1 LANKSNPRSVA
12 LDVINKVFN
21 DEAYANIALNEALN
35 SSNLSALDKS
45 LVTNIVYGTI
55 GKKLTLEWYLNPFI
69 KRTKKWVKN
78 LLLMSLY
85 QIIYMDKIP
94 DNAVVD
100 EAVKIAKKQGDKRL
114 SGFVNG
120 VLRNFLRSDRAD
132 ISSIKNINERF
143 SIEYS
148 MPRDLV
154 DKFFAEFGQD
164 KTRAIFESLDQP
176 SSSSLRVNESQISF
190 EKEFDKLSKD
200 IPLEKSIIADT
211 AMLAKT
217 GNFAQSPDFKE
228 GLITIQDESS
238 QLVAPNMEI
247 TGSETILDACAAP
260 GGKTLH
266 MAEYLDSGKIIALD
280 LYDHKLDLIKENAK
294 RLKLADKIETKK
306 LDASQVNEVFA
317 PESFDRILVDAP
329 CSGLGLIRRKPDIKY
344 RKNDQDYQNLQK
356 IQLEILRNTGK
367 SLKKNGIMIYSTC
380 TIFREE
386 NFDVVEKFLSENQ
399 GFEQVPLR
407 NKREDIVK
415 DGCIFITPDL
425 YHTDGFFIA
434 KFRKK

>member
-1 LANKSNPRSVA
+1 MANKNNPRSVA

-114 SGFVNG
+114 SGFING

-200 IPLEKSIIADT
+200 IPLEKSRIADT

-399 GFEQVPLR
+399 DFEQVPLR